1 MKNSMQSDV
10 EVFMEA
16 CEQNVRTR
24 PSQIPEEEIKLR
36 VRLMNEE
43 LNGEN
48 ELVDS
53 MWKGDL
59 VGIADGLAD
68 LLYVVFGTAAAYG
81 IDIQE
86 VFDEVQRSNM
96 TKALWDDDAEEF
108 VVIKNEYG
116 KVVKPPTFSPADL
129 APIVRRQ
136 IVEGHRN
143 G

>member
-1 MKNSMQSDV
+1 MKNSMQTDV
-10 EVFMEA
+10 EKFMRA
-16 CEQNVRTR
+16 CDQNIRTR

-96 TKALWDDDAEEF
+96 TKALLDKQTETWVVVKDDG
-108 VVIKNEYG
+108 G
-116 KVVKPPTFSPADL
+116 KIMKPPTFSPAAL
-129 APIVRRQ
+129 EPIVMRQ
-136 IVEGHRN
+136 IKEGHYA
-143 G
+143 